1 MDSTLQTHISEIIGK
16 PIHHV
21 SDLQGGDISH
31 AYKIAS
37 DGRAYFL
44 KTNEAAYA
52 LEMFQ
57 NEATSLGAIKH
68 TNTIKTPEIV
78 ACGTFKNRAY
88 LLLEFI
94 PTKTADASD
103 FKTLGKQLAQ
113 LHQNTQENFGFPQ
126 HNFIGKLTQS
136 NTEHDNWLEFYTYE
150 RLLPQLNLATE
161 KGLLKANE
169 TPSEAQILF
178 TLKPLFENI
187 KPSLIHGDLWSGNY
201 LISDDDVPFLI
212 DPAAYY
218 GHYEVDIAMSQ
229 LFGGFDQEF
238 YEAYLQEAERESF
251 NQKRIEIYQL
261 YFLLVHLNMFG
272 YSYYTDVMHILRKY
286 F

>member
-1 MDSTLQTHISEIIGK
+1 MDSALRTHISEILNK

-21 SDLQGGDISH
+21 IDLQGGDISH
-31 AYKIAS
+31 AYKISS
-37 DGRAYFL
+37 DDHAYFL
-44 KTNEAAYA
+44 KTNEADYA
-52 LEMFQ
+52 LDMFQ
-57 NEATSLGAIKH
+57 SEAASLKEIRS
-68 TNTIKTPEIV
+68 TNTIKTPEILG
-78 ACGTFKNRAY
+78 CGAFNNLAF
-88 LLLEFI
+88 LLLDYI

-103 FKTLGKQLAQ
+103 FKILGKQLAQ
-113 LHQNTQENFGFPQ
+113 LHQTTQENFGFSN

-150 RLLPQLNLATE
+150 RLLPQLKLATE
-161 KGLLKANE
+161 KSLLKPSE
-169 TPSEAQILF
+169 TPSEAQILSV
-178 TLKPLFENI
+178 LKPLFENI

-201 LISDDDVPFLI
+201 LISENDVPYLI

-218 GHYEVDIAMSQ
+218 GHYEIDIAMSQ

-238 YEAYLQEAERESF
+238 YEAYLQEAELEHF

-272 YSYYTDVMHILRKY
+272 YSYYTDVIHIIRKY